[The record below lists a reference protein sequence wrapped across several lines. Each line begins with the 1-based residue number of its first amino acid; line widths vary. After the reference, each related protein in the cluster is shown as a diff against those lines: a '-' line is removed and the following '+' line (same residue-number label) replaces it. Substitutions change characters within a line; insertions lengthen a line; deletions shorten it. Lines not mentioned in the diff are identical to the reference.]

1 MGKCLGFYT
10 LRRGV
15 FCVNCASFFSFDTM
29 HKIDSKKRQKVL
41 TMDKFQYFFL
51 RFWNDKFLYFIPLL
65 PAKNLYNK
73 KQQQKNLWDTLMLF
87 QFHELFSVI
96 FWHKFCSLCMY
107 HYDTRMAPTKELI
120 AISIKEVDTHNQL
133 FRSIEDAISILFYHL
148 VRLKSHRVLGS
159 EKSPNIFWNF
169 SSNGMCIK

>member
-51 RFWNDKFLYFIPLL
+51 QFWNDKFLYFIPLL
-65 PAKNLYNK
+65 PAKNLYKK

-107 HYDTRMAPTKELI
+107 HYDTRMALEFSVLWQCCNTNTTTLRHHNTATLTFIIKLIILAFFPTKLPI
-120 AISIKEVDTHNQL
+120 WCFVTYKQV
-133 FRSIEDAISILFYHL
+133 
-148 VRLKSHRVLGS
+148 
-159 EKSPNIFWNF
+159 
-169 SSNGMCIK
+169 

>member
-1 MGKCLGFYT
+1 
-10 LRRGV
+10 
-15 FCVNCASFFSFDTM
+15 
-29 HKIDSKKRQKVL
+29 
-41 TMDKFQYFFL
+41 
-51 RFWNDKFLYFIPLL
+51 
-65 PAKNLYNK
+65 
-73 KQQQKNLWDTLMLF
+73 MLF

-148 VRLKSHRVLGS
+148 KSHRVLGS
-159 EKSPNIFWNF
+159 EKKVQTIFETF
-169 SSNGMCIK
+169 PMERI

>member
-1 MGKCLGFYT
+1 ML
-10 LRRGV
+10 L
-15 FCVNCASFFSFDTM
+15 FS
-29 HKIDSKKRQKVL
+29 VL
-41 TMDKFQYFFL
+41 TQCTKLIPKRGKKFWPWISFNIFFL

-65 PAKNLYNK
+65 PAKNLYKK
-73 KQQQKNLWDTLMLF
+73 KQQQKNLSDTSMLF

-107 HYDTRMAPTKELI
+107 HYDTKIAPTKELI

-169 SSNGMCIK
+169 SSCKTVFSSSKNLPSCD